1 MVLLMYVWEILQIEL
16 RMINKKPPPVL
27 PTPGTAIGGSKLVGL
42 LLLHST
48 TNKGGIAMAR
58 KSNTRAAQGSGTIRQ
73 RKDGRWEA
81 RYTVGRDPG
90 TGKQIQRSVYGATQQ
105 EVRKKLAQV
114 TTALDCGDYFQPSKM
129 TLARWVELW
138 LQEYTSDKKYL
149 TVKHYTAQCKTH
161 IVPSLG
167 AVKLAELTAPQLQA
181 FYNGLLRDGMAPKSV
196 RNIHGILTK
205 CLSTAVSVEYIRDNP
220 ASRVTLPRVEKKE
233 IHPLTDEQVKDFLRV
248 SAGDE
253 YEILLKVILF
263 TGLRESEAIGLT
275 WDCVDFKAGTV
286 KVCKQLQKRPLS
298 DGGFTFAPLKN
309 DKTRT
314 LRPAPFVLE
323 LLERRKREQAEQRLK
338 AGELWVGWQTTDQ
351 QKSALVFT
359 TATGSNLSPQTVYNH
374 YKKLASQIGAPDS
387 RVHDLRHTFA
397 VLSLQNGDD
406 VKTVQGNLGHATAA
420 FTLDVY
426 GHVSERMKEDSAA
439 RMQEYISNL

>member
-1 MVLLMYVWEILQIEL
+1 
-16 RMINKKPPPVL
+16 
-27 PTPGTAIGGSKLVGL
+27 
-42 LLLHST
+42 
-48 TNKGGIAMAR
+48 MAR
-58 KSNTRAAQGSGTIRQ
+58 KSNTRGAQGGGTIRQ

-81 RYTVGRDPG
+81 RYTIGHDPG
-90 TGKQIQRSVYGATQQ
+90 SGKQVQRSVYGATQQ
-105 EVRKKLAQV
+105 EVRKKLAQAV
-114 TTALDCGDYFQPSKM
+114 ASLDNGDYFEPSKM
-129 TLARWVELW
+129 TLARWVEIW
-138 LQEYTSDKKYL
+138 LSEYMGDKKFL
-149 TVKHYTAQCKTH
+149 TIKHYKAQCKTH

-167 AVKLAELTAPQLQA
+167 AVKLAELTTPQIQA
-181 FYNGLLRDGMAPKSV
+181 FYNRLLRDGMAPKSV

-220 ASRVTLPRVEKKE
+220 ASRATLPRVEKKE

-263 TGLRESEAIGLT
+263 TGLREAEAIGLT
-275 WDCVDFKAGTV
+275 WDCIDFKAGTV
-286 KVCKQLQKRPLS
+286 KVCKQLQKRPLA

-309 DKTRT
+309 DKTRI
-314 LRPAPFVLE
+314 LCPAPFVME
-323 LLERRKREQAEQRLK
+323 LLERRKREQAAQRLK
-338 AGELWVGWQTTDQ
+338 AGELWEGWQTAEE

-359 TATGSNLSPQTVYNH
+359 TAAGGNLSPQTVYNH
-374 YKKLASQIGAPDS
+374 YKKLAVQIGAPDS

-439 RMQEYISNL
+439 RMQKYITNL